1 MQLIFTP
8 GPATVQMFPENLREL
23 AAKLATRAW
32 DEADRNMRVMR
43 VQSQSDYLQRLRTI
57 IDAAR
62 EKGEP
67 TIDGVSLG
75 DINDRW
81 HRLRADLFW
90 DEQLLVL
97 NDATDER
104 LHDTHSRIHG

>member
-1 MQLIFTP
+1 
-8 GPATVQMFPENLREL
+8 MFPERLQEL
-23 AAKLATRAW
+23 AKKLSLRAW

-43 VQSQSDYLQRLRTI
+43 VQSQSDYLHRLRATV
-57 IDAAR
+57 DAAR

-67 TIDGVSLG
+67 TIDGISLG
-75 DINDRW
+75 DVNDRW
-81 HRLRADLFW
+81 FRLREDLFW